1 MPAGWFLP
9 RVADWLNQLW
19 DALTA
24 VSVPLLVLGLAF
36 QAGQTLFVGLAWR
49 NILRYSYPEG
59 DVCYRPVL
67 AYYAG
72 GVGINAVLPASAGTV
87 AMLGLFRA
95 RIKGATVPGVLGATV
110 VQNIFFVVVS
120 ALVYLWLFLGAAGS
134 FDVEF
139 GWFHDHPVATAII
152 LVGGAVL
159 IWIVGRILYTRF
171 RSTWESAKE
180 GGSILGERR
189 IFLTQVVGVEA
200 LSYICRMCV
209 NATFM
214 HAFGVPVSVENV
226 FLIVAASS
234 ISSTVALLP
243 GAVGAQTALAT
254 VVLKGTAP
262 PEVISAYTIGQAVIT
277 TAFNVAFGTFL
288 LAREI
293 GWPATKAM
301 FHRKRKE
308 EGDGDPEAVAD
319 TLDASS

>member
-1 MPAGWFLP
+1 M
-9 RVADWLNQLW
+9 ADWLQQLW

-24 VSVPLLVLGLAF
+24 VSVPLLLLGLAF
-36 QAGQTLFVGLAWR
+36 QAGQTLFVALAWR

-59 DVCYRPVL
+59 GVRYRQIL

-87 AMLGLFRA
+87 AMIGLFRA
-95 RIKGATVPGVLGATV
+95 RIRGATVPGILGATV

-120 ALVYLWLFLGAAGS
+120 AAVYLWLFLGAAGS

-139 GWFHDHPVATAII
+139 EWFHDHPTASAII
-152 LVGGAVL
+152 LIGGAVL

-171 RSTWESAKE
+171 HSAWESAVE
-180 GGSILGERR
+180 GGGILGERR
-189 IFLTQVVGVEA
+189 LFLTQVVGVEA

-243 GAVGAQTALAT
+243 GAVGAQTALAS

-262 PEVISAYTIGQAVIT
+262 TEVISAYTIGQAVIT
-277 TAFNVAFGTFL
+277 TAFNVSFGTIL

-293 GWPATKAM
+293 GWPATRAM
-301 FHRKRKE
+301 FRRRKKGE
-308 EGDGDPEAVAD
+308 KSDSEAVAE
-319 TLDASS
+319 TLDASG

>member
-1 MPAGWFLP
+1 M
-9 RVADWLNQLW
+9 ADWLQQLW
-19 DALTA
+19 DSITA
-24 VSVPLLVLGLAF
+24 VSVPLLLLGIAF
-36 QAGQTLFVGLAWR
+36 QVGQTLFVALAWR

-59 DVCYRPVL
+59 GVRYRQIL

-95 RIKGATVPGVLGATV
+95 RIRGATVPGVLGATV

-120 ALVYLWLFLGAAGS
+120 AAVYLWLFLNAAGS

-139 GWFHDHPVATAII
+139 KWFHDHPTATAII
-152 LVGGAVL
+152 LIGGAVL

-171 RSTWESAKE
+171 HSAWESAVE
-180 GGSILGERR
+180 GGGILGERR
-189 IFLTQVVGVEA
+189 LFLTQVVGVEA
-200 LSYICRMCV
+200 MSYICRMGV

-214 HAFGVPVSVENV
+214 HAFGVPVSIENV

-243 GAVGAQTALAT
+243 GAVGAQTALAS

-262 PEVISAYTIGQAVIT
+262 TEVISAYTIGQAVIT
-277 TAFNVAFGTFL
+277 TAWSVAFGTIL

-293 GWPATKAM
+293 GWPETKAM
-301 FHRKRKE
+301 FHRRRKGE
-308 EGDGDPEAVAD
+308 DSDSEAAAE
-319 TLDASS
+319 TLDASG

>member
-1 MPAGWFLP
+1 M
-9 RVADWLNQLW
+9 ADWLNQLW

-24 VSVPLLVLGLAF
+24 VSVPLLLLGLAF

-59 DVCYRPVL
+59 DVRYRPIL

-87 AMLGLFRA
+87 AMLGLFKA
-95 RIKGATVPGVLGATV
+95 NVKGATVPGVIGATV

-120 ALVYLWLFLGAAGS
+120 AIVYLWLFLGVAGS

-139 GWFHDHPVATAII
+139 QWFHDHPGWTAAI
-152 LVGGAVL
+152 LIGGAALV
-159 IWIVGRILYTRF
+159 WIVGRLLYTRF
-171 RSTWESAKE
+171 NSVWQNAKT
-180 GGSILGERR
+180 GGGILGEPRVYMK
-189 IFLTQVVGVEA
+189 QVVAIEG
-200 LSYICRMCV
+200 LSYISRMCV

-214 HAFGVPVSVENV
+214 HAFGVPVSVQNV
-226 FLIVAASS
+226 FLIVACSS
-234 ISSTVALLP
+234 ISSTLALLP

-262 PEVISAYTIGQAVIT
+262 TEVISAYTIGQAVIT
-277 TAFNVAFGTFL
+277 TAFNVALGIIL

-301 FHRKRKE
+301 FHRRKKGE
-308 EGDGDPEAVAD
+308 KKSLAD
-319 TLDASS
+319 TLESSEG

>member
-1 MPAGWFLP
+1 M
-9 RVADWLNQLW
+9 ADWLHQLW
-19 DALTA
+19 DAITA
-24 VSVPLLVLGLAF
+24 VSVPLLLLGLAF
-36 QAGQTLFVGLAWR
+36 QAGQTLFVALAWR

-59 DVCYRPVL
+59 GVRYRPIL

-87 AMLGLFRA
+87 AMIGLFRA
-95 RIKGATVPGVLGATV
+95 RIRGATVPGILGATV
-110 VQNIFFVVVS
+110 VQNVFFVVVS
-120 ALVYLWLFLGAAGS
+120 ALVYLWLFIDAAGS

-152 LVGGAVL
+152 LIGGAIL
-159 IWIVGRILYTRF
+159 IWIVGRLLYTRF
-171 RSTWESAKE
+171 NSVWESAKT
-180 GGSILGERR
+180 GGGILRQPR
-189 IFLTQVVGVEA
+189 TYLTQVAGVEA
-200 LSYICRMCV
+200 LSYVSRMCV

-262 PEVISAYTIGQAVIT
+262 ASVISAYTVGQAIIT
-277 TAFNVAFGTFL
+277 TAFNVAFGAIL

-293 GWPATKAM
+293 GWPATKQL
-301 FHRKRKE
+301 FHRKRKGS
-308 EGDGDPEAVAD
+308 EGDGSDGGEPTPVAA
-319 TLDASS
+319 DAPS

>member
-1 MPAGWFLP
+1 M
-9 RVADWLNQLW
+9 ADWLQQLW
-19 DALTA
+19 DAITA
-24 VSVPLLVLGLAF
+24 VSVPLLLLGIGF
-36 QAGQTLFVGLAWR
+36 QVGQTLFVALAWR
-49 NILRYSYPEG
+49 NILRYSYPDG
-59 DVCYRPVL
+59 GVRYRQIL

-95 RIKGATVPGVLGATV
+95 RIRGATVPGVLGATV
-110 VQNIFFVVVS
+110 VQNIFFIAVS
-120 ALVYLWLFLGAAGS
+120 AAVYLWLFLDAAGS

-139 GWFHDHPVATAII
+139 KWFHDHPAATAII
-152 LVGGAVL
+152 LIGGAAL

-171 RSTWESAKE
+171 HSAWESAVE
-180 GGSILGERR
+180 GGGILGERR
-189 IFLTQVVGVEA
+189 LFLTQVVGVEA
-200 LSYICRMCV
+200 LSYICRMGV

-243 GAVGAQTALAT
+243 GAVGAQTALAS

-262 PEVISAYTIGQAVIT
+262 TEVISAYTIGQAVIT
-277 TAFNVAFGTFL
+277 TAWSVAFGTIL

-301 FHRKRKE
+301 FHRRRKGE
-308 EGDGDPEAVAD
+308 NSDSEAAAD
-319 TLDASS
+319 TLDTSG